1 MKKKMTHAIFENI
14 ILSYGAKS
22 SHWPAELRE
31 DIQAW
36 IQENPTA
43 ASIVSRERSFE
54 SMLDNYGKLVPDKN
68 YDTSIQAVL
77 NKITNETTFQLQE
90 TFFPLIPKISTLVL
104 TLFLGISIG
113 IYFQTE
119 DMDIIDSSEL
129 LNTAFSYTLS
139 DSEISL

>member
-22 SHWPAELRE
+22 SHWPVELKD

-43 ASIVSRERSFE
+43 ASIVSKERSFE
-54 SMLDNYGKLVPDKN
+54 SMLDNYEPVPDKN
-68 YDTSIQAVL
+68 YDASIQAVL
-77 NKITNETTFQLQE
+77 SKITSETTFPLQE
-90 TFFPLIPKISTLVL
+90 TFFPLIPKISALVL

-113 IYFQTE
+113 IYSQTE
-119 DMDIIDSSEL
+119 DMDAIDSSEL